1 MGRNES
7 TVGNLNKGEK
17 PKMSIK
23 NNQQK
28 PLLLDK
34 HRHFKVQTCI
44 FFQLLSFF
52 FLSKNCQSPSFAYS
66 STPFYTPL
74 CLSSW
79 NLLSSYSPSSDTFL
93 ILCKM
98 NMDFW
103 GLKHFSGKLFSNK
116 CNCTKQVD
124 QINVELTVTLS
135 RNHPLDH

>member
-7 TVGNLNKGEK
+7 TMGNLNKGEK

-52 FLSKNCQSPSFAYS
+52 FYLKIASPLLLHILVLHFI
-66 STPFYTPL
+66 
-74 CLSSW
+74 
-79 NLLSSYSPSSDTFL
+79 LLSAFLLGTYCHHIALVSSDTFL
-93 ILCKM
+93 ILFKM

-116 CNCTKQVD
+116 CNCTK
-124 QINVELTVTLS
+124 
-135 RNHPLDH
+135 